1 MGQLS
6 RTESNLHYKNE
17 QRIDDTIKKLELQLR
32 NQNFRLS
39 EERRIVAEVDKLK
52 RSKKVLEYVDPFV
65 VVICIGSN
73 CCCWCLYLEHGKY
86 VFWQQIIVNCLLIG

>member
-52 RSKKVLEYVDPFV
+52 RSKKVLEYV
-65 VVICIGSN
+65 
-73 CCCWCLYLEHGKY
+73 K
-86 VFWQQIIVNCLLIG
+86 LLLL